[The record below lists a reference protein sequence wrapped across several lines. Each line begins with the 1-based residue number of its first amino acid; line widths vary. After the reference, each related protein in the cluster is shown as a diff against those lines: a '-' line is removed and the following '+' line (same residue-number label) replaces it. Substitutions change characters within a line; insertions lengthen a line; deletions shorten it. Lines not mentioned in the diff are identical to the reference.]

1 MIFILKLQYK
11 ENIWIII
18 MAKRLIRLT
27 EGDIHNI
34 IKESVQRILKERVG
48 DVVRKANKAWG
59 GVYHDKT
66 RINVKF
72 IKKDKTTASYFISV
86 EGSPF
91 GYVTLGQRDTSGWRT
106 YDKGQYD
113 CIRIFP
119 GNANNNTRGLWGNN
133 DPKYGKGN
141 NIDNMAFG
149 DIKLRELNFENA
161 EEAIRN
167 LPMCQYA
174 RVNPLG
180 YHDYNNDDKKY
191 GEGSIGNL
199 PYGIIIEEGNFD
211 LENAPYVIKTAV
223 SAMLEPKISRRDK
236 LVKFTDKVDGLE
248 DAMPD
253 GYFEPQEK
261 QVSHEDAWKR
271 ALELYKEYGRDLG
284 LEHPKTYKNIDY
296 CLYDYNNKIS
306 EFIER
311 ENSYQEPVD
320 WYELN
325 DKGYFDEY

>member
-1 MIFILKLQYK
+1 M
-11 ENIWIII
+11 
-18 MAKRLIRLT
+18 KRRVRLT
-27 EGDIHNI
+27 EGDLHRIV
-34 IKESVQRILKERVG
+34 KESVKRILKERVG
-48 DVVRKANKAWG
+48 DETRKTRHAWG
-59 GVYHDKT
+59 RVYHDKT

-72 IKKDKTTASYFISV
+72 IKKGKTTASYFISV

-91 GYVTLGQRDTSGWRT
+91 GYATLNQNDVSGFRI

-113 CIRIFP
+113 SIHIFP
-119 GNANNNTRGLWGNN
+119 GGANNNTRGLWGDNN
-133 DPKYGKGN
+133 PKYGKGN

-149 DIKLRELNFENA
+149 EIKLRELNFENA
-161 EEAIRN
+161 EKAIRK
-167 LPMCQYA
+167 LPMCKYA

-180 YHDYNNDDKKY
+180 YHDYNNNDKKY
-191 GEGSIGNL
+191 GERSIGRL

-236 LVKFTDKVDGLE
+236 LVNFTDKVDGLE

-261 QVSHEDAWKR
+261 EVSQEDAWKR
-271 ALELYKEYGRDLG
+271 ALELYKEYGRYLN
-284 LEHPKTYKNIDY
+284 LKHPKLYKNIDD
-296 CLYDYNNKIS
+296 CLYDYNNEIS
-306 EFIER
+306 DFIER

-325 DKGYFDEY
+325 DKGYFDNYD